1 MTTQTSNEQAAP
13 EQQPERDFPRDF
25 PWMRVPTQRGMK
37 PAIGPQGLRLRDIDQ
52 GSYAYVPDHWPY
64 KTDMPRGAFPSN
76 QTFLEASYSLYD
88 KCDVWSENAADL
100 YEDAIRDRW
109 SSAMDVPWQ
118 ALQPY
123 DEIAERAICQVLTE
137 ISEASLVGMQ
147 ILSGWLERI
156 SYGFYEVKS
165 YLATEIYDLGRH
177 HEALRKRALANGGG
191 LGLQSP
197 GIYHRA
203 ITSSLR
209 LTELIIAQNLVRG
222 LYHLVVLE
230 ALRDAANNEADR
242 TLYSLVIRDLWRQID
257 FAVGHVDYYLKSQPE
272 KHDQLH
278 VWLGRA
284 ELLLVAEVQRDTP
297 FNEALILLLGDS
309 VEEGRQRL
317 TELRQR
323 FVAAYLHR
331 LYEAGVYNRLE
342 KLAPEVARY
351 APEGAATP
359 NSATMAPS
367 FPDPLTR
374 PTTSVTV

>member
-1 MTTQTSNEQAAP
+1 
-13 EQQPERDFPRDF
+13 
-25 PWMRVPTQRGMK
+25 MRVPTQRGMK

-52 GSYAYVPDHWPY
+52 GSYAYVPDRWPY
-64 KTDMPRGAFPSN
+64 KTDMPRGAFPASGA
-76 QTFLEASYSLYD
+76 FLEASYSLYD
-88 KCDVWSENAADL
+88 KCDVWSENAARSLRGRDPRPL
-100 YEDAIRDRW
+100 VFRDRC
-109 SSAMDVPWQ
+109 AVGRTAAVRRDRGAGHLPD
-118 ALQPY
+118 P
-123 DEIAERAICQVLTE
+123 TE

-147 ILSGWLERI
+147 IFSGWLERI

-203 ITSSLR
+203 ITSSMR

-230 ALRDAANNEADR
+230 ALRTAANNEADR
-242 TLYSLVIRDLWRQID
+242 TLYALVIRDLWRQID

-272 KHDQLH
+272 KHEQLH

-331 LYEAGVYNRLE
+331 LFAAGVYNRLE
-342 KLAPEVARY
+342 KLAPEIARY

-359 NSATMAPS
+359 STALMTPG
-367 FPDPLTR
+367 FPDPVAR
-374 PTTSVTV
+374 PVAAATA

>member
-1 MTTQTSNEQAAP
+1 MTTQSSNEPVAQA
-13 EQQPERDFPRDF
+13 QQPERDFA
-25 PWMRVPTQRGMK
+25 WMRVPTQRGMK

-52 GSYAYVPDHWPY
+52 GSYAYVPDRWPH
-64 KTDMPRGAFPSN
+64 KTDMPRGAFPSG

-109 SSAMDVPWQ
+109 SSATDIPWD

-123 DEIAERAICQVLTE
+123 DEIAERAICQILTE

-147 ILSGWLERI
+147 IFSGWLERI

-203 ITSSLR
+203 ITSSMR
-209 LTELIIAQNLVRG
+209 LTELVIAQNLVRG
-222 LYHLVVLE
+222 LYHLIVLD
-230 ALRDAANNEADR
+230 ALREAANNDADR
-242 TLYSLVIRDLWRQID
+242 TLYALVIRDLWRQID

-297 FNEALILLLGDS
+297 FNEALILLLGGTVD
-309 VEEGRQRL
+309 EGRQRL

-331 LYEAGVYNRLE
+331 LHQAGIYNRLD
-342 KLAPEVARY
+342 KLAPEIARY
-351 APEGAATP
+351 APEGTATP
-359 NSATMAPS
+359 NTALMTPP
-367 FPDPLTR
+367 FPDPVARAATAM
-374 PTTSVTV
+374 PV